1 MTVAVSRYKTRRI
14 AVQCL
19 YTWALRNEKPDFA
32 RMLNDLWMPQYRDA
46 VDLDYFSVVVEGVPA
61 READLAYVIRKFAP
75 KFDVSWMPIVNVM
88 AIYVATY
95 EMLFFSGA
103 PIPPNVS
110 IDEALEVCNLFSD
123 ESGKS
128 MVNGVL
134 NAVKQQRD
142 ALLLEIAALAPDKK
156 PKVFFI

>member
-19 YTWALRNEKPDFA
+19 YSWALRKEKPDFA
-32 RMLNDLWMPQYRDA
+32 VMLNELWMPEYRDA
-46 VDLDYFSVVVEGVPA
+46 VDLEYFSIVAEGVPA
-61 READLAYVIRKFAP
+61 REGDLAYVIRKFAP

-95 EMLFFSGA
+95 EMLFFTSA
-103 PIPPNVS
+103 PIPPKVS
-110 IDEALEVCNLFSD
+110 IDEALEICKLFSD

-134 NAVKQQRD
+134 NAVKEQRETLV
-142 ALLLEIAALAPDKK
+142 AEIAALSAEKK
-156 PKVFFI
+156 QKVFFD

>member
-19 YTWALRNEKPDFA
+19 YTWALRKEKPDFA
-32 RMLNDLWMPQYRDA
+32 RMLNELWMPEYRDA
-46 VDLDYFSVVVEGVPA
+46 VDLEYFSVVAEGVPA
-61 READLAYVIRKFAP
+61 REAELAYVVRKFAP
-75 KFDVSWMPIVNVM
+75 KFDPSWMPIINVM

-95 EMLFFSGA
+95 EMLFFTGA

-123 ESGKS
+123 ESSKS

-134 NAVKQQRD
+134 NAVKEQRTT
-142 ALLLEIAALAPDKK
+142 LLAEIAALTPEKK
-156 PKVFFI
+156 TKVFFA